1 LIRWATRRTLCVGAC
16 LWTIS
21 LFGVASIT
29 VAAVV
34 GDQVELRATHQAGV
48 PFHSAPGGTPT
59 FQRVPGGT
67 VGTVTDL
74 ARDGRWLEF
83 RLANAR
89 TGWVAARYV
98 GCTIASAP
106 PVDPSAERTVWISP
120 EGCQQVMGGG
130 GRMAPA
136 DPATLRVGTWNVRW
150 FPRGCPSN

>member
-1 LIRWATRRTLCVGAC
+1 MIRWATRRTLCVGAC

-59 FQRVPGGT
+59 FQRVPAGT
-67 VGTVTDL
+67 VATMTDL
-74 ARDGRWLEF
+74 ARDGRWLEL
-83 RLANAR
+83 RLADAR
-89 TGWVAARYV
+89 AGWVAARYV
-98 GCTIASAP
+98 GS
-106 PVDPSAERTVWISP
+106 
-120 EGCQQVMGGG
+120 G

-136 DPATLRVGTWNVRW
+136 DPAIPRVGTWNVRG